1 MASSE
6 EARIELTIRGVI
18 LGALITLVFTA
29 ANIFLGLKVGLTFA
43 SSIPAAVISMA
54 ILRSVKS
61 STIQEN
67 NIVQTV
73 ASAAGTLSS
82 VIFVLPGLVIIGWWT
97 GFPFWQTFAVCAL
110 GGTLG
115 VMYSIPLRR
124 ALVTDSDLP
133 YPEGVAAA
141 ELLKVGSGAKAT
153 EPEAIAESRA
163 GVRAVVW
170 GSILSTFY
178 ALLATMKV
186 FAADA
191 TKFFTFRGGLTAFNP
206 GFSFALLG
214 VGHLVGISVGI
225 AMAVGLAIA
234 WLGFVPYFGL
244 EAHTQ
249 ELAKH
254 AADATFNVRDLK
266 DIVPDVFRHK
276 VRFVGA
282 GTIAVAA
289 VWTLLK
295 LIGPIWGGLTSAI
308 RASRARSS
316 GATGIA
322 RTERDIPIGLV
333 ALISLASLVPIAML
347 LKGFIVGG
355 ALEHLTVPLIAGALV
370 YIVVVGLFVAAVVG
384 YMAGLIGS
392 SNSPLSGV
400 GILAV
405 VGASAL
411 LAVFI
416 KPQVGE
422 AASQTLIAF
431 ALFVTGV
438 VFTIGTISNDNLQDL
453 KTGQLVDATP
463 WKQQVALVFG
473 VLAGAVVIPP
483 ILVLVHKAYGFAG
496 MPGAG
501 PQALPAPQANLIS
514 DLARGVLRGDLNW
527 QDLAIGLGVGAVIVI
542 IDELLG
548 LMKLM
553 RLPPLAVGLA
563 IYLPMSATFMVI
575 VGAVLGW
582 IYDNAVGSGK
592 FGGVAKRLG
601 VLLASGLIV
610 GESLFGVINAG
621 IIVAA
626 KGGFLNFLG
635 MGKDDPRTDNPLGIM
650 PDSFADQAL
659 TYGIIAFAVLAVF
672 SYVWTAAQAN
682 TKAKG

>member
-1 MASSE
+1 MTISDV
-6 EARIELTIRGVI
+6 EAPRKELTLRGLI
-18 LGALITLVFTA
+18 IGALITLVFTA

-54 ILRSVKS
+54 ILRGVKS
-61 STIQEN
+61 ATIQEN

-82 VIFVLPGLVIIGWWT
+82 VIFVLPGLVIIGWWS

-163 GVRAVVW
+163 GVRAVVG
-170 GSILSTFY
+170 GSIASTLF

-186 FAADA
+186 FAADVTRFYRFGGGA
-191 TKFFTFRGGLTAFNP
+191 TAINP
-206 GFSFALLG
+206 GFSLALLG
-214 VGHLVGISVGI
+214 VGHLVGISVGV

-234 WLGFVPYFGL
+234 WLGFVPYYTSHLPLTGDIG
-244 EAHTQ
+244 
-249 ELAKH
+249 
-254 AADATFNVRDLK
+254 AAA
-266 DIVPDVFRHK
+266 IDVFRHK

-295 LIGPIWGGLTSAI
+295 LIGPIWGGLMSAI
-308 RASRARSS
+308 RASRARER
-316 GATGIA
+316 GATGTP
-322 RTERDIPIGLV
+322 RTEQDIPIGLV

-347 LKGFIVGG
+347 LKSFIVGS

-370 YIVVVGLFVAAVVG
+370 YIVVIGLFVAAVVG

-416 KPQVGE
+416 KPLVGE
-422 AASQTLIAF
+422 EASQTLIAF

-463 WKQQVALVFG
+463 WKQQASLVFG
-473 VLAGAVVIPP
+473 VLCGAIVIPP

-496 MPGAG
+496 MAGATA
-501 PQALPAPQANLIS
+501 QALPAPQANLIS

-527 QDLAIGLGVGAVIVI
+527 QDLGIGVGVGLVIVI

-548 LMKLM
+548 LVKLM

-563 IYLPMSATFMVI
+563 IYLPMSATFMVV
-575 VGAVLGW
+575 VGAILGW
-582 IYDNAVGSGK
+582 FYNRAVGSGAY
-592 FGGVAKRLG
+592 GAVAKRLG

-626 KGGFLNFLG
+626 KGGFLWLD
-635 MGKDDPRTDNPLGIM
+635 KSDSRTDNPLGIE
-650 PDSFADQAL
+650 PDSFADTAL
-659 TYGIIAFAVLAVF
+659 HLGIAVFAVLIVGL
-672 SYVWTAAQAN
+672 YIWTAAQARFG
-682 TKAKG
+682 KGGRESH